1 MAGWRMASV
10 RVLIGTVLVLVT
22 ARTALAQSD
31 DVACLLALCSAN
43 PQASMCYSSSSRL
56 CYSSGTCTCRVRTTR
71 LHPRS
76 TRCCTSDACI
86 AAGGTPC
93 PTGIPDQTFVS
104 STIQLERPC
113 WGDPALQNPCDDGW
127 TGVSC
132 NNAGTFVTRLDL
144 RGAGLTVIPSQLS
157 QCVHLE
163 ALNVEDN
170 QLPSLPVE
178 LGQLLNLQRLELR
191 FNEFPEAYAFPKPP
205 GLVNCPASFVARD
218 QDCELCSGT
227 SCSTANHDVGCLM
240 AFCEANPQASMCA
253 SSGTC
258 VDGVDGKCWADDGS
272 DPCVHNWK
280 GVTCDPCDNLSFGCC
295 AGTFALTDQEIED
308 LLPTM
313 NGYPE
318 DSSRTEVQPTVDEQ
332 AAVEATG
339 MLSIPAACR
348 PGYTSSALD
357 QSTNGATCANTGT
370 PNYDC
375 IPDAGAAPSV
385 SLLEFR
391 RDFDLS
397 DPLVIPAEIQ
407 QCASLRM
414 L

>member
-1 MAGWRMASV
+1 MTSV
-10 RVLIGTVLVLVT
+10 RVLIGTVLVT

-31 DVACLLALCSAN
+31 DVACLLALCTAN

-56 CYSSGTCTCRVRTTR
+56 CYSSGTCTCRVQPTR
-71 LHPRS
+71 LNTRRA
-76 TRCCTSDACI
+76 RCCTSDACI
-86 AAGGTPC
+86 AGGGTPC

-104 STIQLERPC
+104 GTIQLPEQPC
-113 WGDPALQNPCDDGW
+113 WGDPALQNPCNDGW
-127 TGVSC
+127 PGVSC

-144 RGAGLTVIPSQLS
+144 RGVGLTVIPPQLS

-178 LGQLLNLQRLELR
+178 LGQLLNLQRLEVR
-191 FNEFPEAYAFPKPP
+191 FNDFPEAYAFPKPP
-205 GLVNCPASFVARD
+205 GLISCPASFVAID

-227 SCSTANHDVGCLM
+227 SCSTTNHDVGCLI
-240 AFCEANPQASMCA
+240 AFCEENPQASMCA
-253 SSGTC
+253 SSATC

-295 AGTFALTDQEIED
+295 AGTFALTDEEVVD
-308 LLPTM
+308 LVSVM
-313 NGYPE
+313 DAYRRDGSRPE
-318 DSSRTEVQPTVDEQ
+318 VTSTREEQ

-339 MLSIPAACR
+339 MLSIPPACR
-348 PGYTSSALD
+348 PGYTPSTLD
-357 QSTNGATCANTGT
+357 QSTDGATCANTGT

-375 IPDAGAAPSV
+375 IPDSGTAPSV
-385 SLLEFR
+385 SRLEFR
-391 RDFDLS
+391 LDFDLP

-407 QCASLRM
+407 QCASLRD